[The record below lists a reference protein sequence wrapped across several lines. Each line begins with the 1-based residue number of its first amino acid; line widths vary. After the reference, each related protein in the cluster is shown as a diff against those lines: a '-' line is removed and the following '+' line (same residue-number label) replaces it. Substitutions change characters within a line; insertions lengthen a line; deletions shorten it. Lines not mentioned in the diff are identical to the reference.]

1 MQSHE
6 LAVFSLFS
14 PNGINCKT
22 RQVYL
27 HNNSSAGT
35 QQPRLH
41 DIAKQMYKKKK
52 YCVGMGGH
60 IFE

>member
-1 MQSHE
+1 MTDMQSHE

-27 HNNSSAGT
+27 HNNSSAT
-35 QQPRLH
+35 ET
-41 DIAKQMYKKKK
+41 A
-52 YCVGMGGH
+52 
-60 IFE
+60 